1 MNSAITELRSQIAVI
16 NLPAEGFSI
25 LSDVL
30 NICNKDME
38 RGRELVIRL
47 LDRRAELSLDHQQIL
62 DEISIQV
69 GLHPYVQDLAQL
81 SLRGA
86 LSHASN
92 RADGTMQDYV
102 LHAAQSRVFNY
113 LLDGKSVILSAPTSF
128 GKSLLID
135 LIIAAKDFSN
145 VVLIVPTL
153 ALVEE
158 TRRRMSR
165 FSDQFSIITTNNQ
178 KVGTKNIFVFT
189 QERYLASHTDLPP
202 PDFFVIDEFYKL
214 AIQNDGGRATQ
225 LNQAFLRLA
234 QTNAQFY
241 LLGPAIGSIPEIV
254 KTRTNCVF
262 VVETFQTVAI
272 EVHQVAKKPNKDLA
286 FADLLDKM
294 EGQTLVYCQSPGSTR
309 KVLKNYLENR
319 EMPITDDLELV
330 EAAEWTAFNYHED
343 WLISVALMHGI
354 GIHHGRL
361 PRALGRFMVRAFEE
375 GKLKLLLCT
384 STLIEGVNTAA
395 KNVVIFDG
403 KLNNRALDFFTF
415 NNIKGRS
422 GRMFRHFIGHV
433 YVFDAPPAPELPFVD
448 IPVFNP
454 TATTPSSLLLQM
466 PTSTIPTILL
476 GRIEPF
482 FKQDLLPIDLI
493 KKLSSIEPELVM
505 AAANYILNL
514 SVQELNELSWSSR
527 PSYEN
532 IKITSNIIWNELGG
546 ASAARHGGVISA
558 NMMTFW
564 IWELYKS
571 HNVPKFRVK
580 MIAKQIESGK
590 SPDDA
595 VENVLAFLRSWASF
609 SYPKFLMAVSD
620 IASVV
625 LLRRGLQGC
634 NYVSFAAS
642 IEHLFQPTT
651 FASLEEYGLPFEI
664 STQLMEKRLF
674 QETDDLDIVIKALR
688 NTNLDRFANGLFE
701 RRMLEDFQTGIG
713 KPIRKLG
720 PI

>member
-1 MNSAITELRSQIAVI
+1 MTTAIDDLRVRISSA
-16 NLPAEGFSI
+16 NLPEEGFPI
-25 LSDVL
+25 LFDVL
-30 NICNKDME
+30 NICNIDIE
-38 RGRELVIRL
+38 QGRELAIRL
-47 LDRRAELSLDHQQIL
+47 MDRRTEFINNHQQIL
-62 DEISIQV
+62 DEIAIQV
-69 GLHPYVQDLAQL
+69 GLHPYVSDLTQL

-92 RADGTMQDYV
+92 RADGTMEDYV

-135 LIIAAKDFSN
+135 IVIAAKNFSN

-165 FSDQFSIITTNNQ
+165 FSDQFSIVTTTNQ
-178 KVGTKNIFVFT
+178 KIGLRNIFVFT
-189 QERYLASHTDLPP
+189 QERYLAAHSELPE

-241 LLGPAIGSIPEIV
+241 LLGPAIGSIPDIV

-262 VVETFQTVAI
+262 VVETSQTVAI
-272 EVHQVAKKPNKDLA
+272 EVHQITKRPSKDQS
-286 FADLLDKM
+286 FADLLDII
-294 EGQTLVYCQSPGSTR
+294 EGQTLVYCQSPASTR

-319 EMPITDDLELV
+319 EIPLTDDIELI
-330 EAAEWTAFNYHED
+330 EAAEWTASNYHED

-361 PRALGRFMVRAFEE
+361 PRALGRFMIRAFEE
-375 GKLKLLLCT
+375 GKLKILICT

-448 IPVFNP
+448 IPIFNP
-454 TATTPSSLLLQM
+454 TATTPNSLLLQM
-466 PTSTIPTILL
+466 PIDTIPKILQD
-476 GRIEPF
+476 RIAPF
-482 FKQDLLPIDLI
+482 FSQDLLPIELI
-493 KKLSSIEPELVM
+493 RKLSSIEPELIM
-505 AAANYILNL
+505 NAANYILNL
-514 SVQELNELSWSSR
+514 GVQELSELSWSSR
-527 PSYEN
+527 PGYEN

-546 ASAARHGGVISA
+546 AGAAKHGGVHTA

-571 HNVPKFRVK
+571 HNVPKFRSK
-580 MIAKQIESGK
+580 MINKQIESGK
-590 SPDDA
+590 SADDA

-609 SYPKFLMAVSD
+609 SYPKYLMAVSD
-620 IASVV
+620 IADVV
-625 LLRRGLQGC
+625 LLRRGMHGC

-651 FASLEEYGLPFEI
+651 FASLEEYGLPSEI
-664 STQLMEKRLF
+664 STELMDKRLF
-674 QETDDLDIVIKALR
+674 QKTDDLDVVIKALR
-688 NTNLDRFANGLFE
+688 NTDLDRFASGLFE
-701 RRMLEDFQTGIG
+701 RRVLEDFQAGIG
-713 KPIRKLG
+713 KASKTK
-720 PI
+720 